1 MKEKKIT
8 EKQPLI
14 EGSFHPDEAN
24 EIIRSLFNYKIQFHT
39 VTALSIWVRTGQ
51 DPQYHH
57 KRKSELAQSLKEV
70 LKVIE
75 QAKESGKLLRIASNV
90 QVTITNTPI

>member
-1 MKEKKIT
+1 MKEKKVT
-8 EKQPLI
+8 EKQSLI
-14 EGSFHPDEAN
+14 EGNFHPDEAS
-24 EIIRSLFNYKIQFHT
+24 EIIRSLFNYKIQFHA

-57 KRKSELAQSLKEV
+57 KRKEELGQSLRQI

-75 QAKESGKLLRIASNV
+75 QAKEEGKYLRITSNV
-90 QVTITNTPI
+90 QITPTDKTA